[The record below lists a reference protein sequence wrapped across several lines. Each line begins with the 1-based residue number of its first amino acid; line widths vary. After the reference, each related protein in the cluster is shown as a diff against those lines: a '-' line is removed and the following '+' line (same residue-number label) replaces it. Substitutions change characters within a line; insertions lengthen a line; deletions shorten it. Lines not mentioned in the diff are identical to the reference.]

1 MMFLSQ
7 VFWRSQACFCLLNTG
22 QLVLNCRFRQNDSFL
37 VDVFNRSIPCCHAS
51 IQYNRSQ
58 ITSKYIV
65 CGKQKKSGARAAG
78 ECVTVVGL
86 VSVIMR
92 SDSKNDREYLPFTQ
106 TTRVEIL
113 SIKKKN
119 YNLTWWENDPLQSTV
134 ISLSTD
140 TSLRRTLL

>member
-1 MMFLSQ
+1 MMFLSH

-22 QLVLNCRFRQNDSFL
+22 QLALNCRFRQNDSFL

-58 ITSKYIV
+58 ITSKYTV
-65 CGKQKKSGARAAG
+65 CGKQKKSGTRAAG

-92 SDSKNDREYLPFTQ
+92 SDSKHDRQYLPFTQ

-113 SIKKKN
+113 SIKKK
-119 YNLTWWENDPLQSTV
+119 TT
-134 ISLSTD
+134 I
-140 TSLRRTLL
+140 

>member
-1 MMFLSQ
+1 MMFLSH
-7 VFWRSQACFCLLNTG
+7 VCWRSRECFCLLNTG